1 MSVSP
6 SFMDGSGGAYVA
18 LGCSKSGKTYLTKCL
33 IRTYAKNFDT
43 ITILSG
49 TDFSMDWADLGL
61 SPEVISVARLER
73 FLEVCSDEVRITGK
87 KGRHLLICDDWIGKL
102 KSTKASV
109 ISAIC
114 TAGRHSGITSIWLT
128 QHMKALDLKIR
139 TNVCDWIVMANQI
152 PMVISGIQDVS
163 PMNKASFMAQYS
175 KLVKYDFVYINTSD
189 NKVVFSRRLRNGF
202 KLTPVLSAR
211 DRVTAQIKEEAAMRT
226 RNEERVE
233 MSELRVHRRSELQ
246 ETYDD
251 ENDSS
256 SSREPTREEAEEAE
270 DRRNRR
276 ERARRGRDSSEV
288 RTERESEESKP
299 TPKKSDSGSLSG
311 REKFEDKFARLRGFK
326 IPPKQERITETEDR
340 GRGGS
345 GVRDGGDG
353 GRKRTSRIQ
362 SSIL

>member
-1 MSVSP
+1 
-6 SFMDGSGGAYVA
+6 MDGSGGAYCI
-18 LGCSKSGKTYLTKCL
+18 LGCSKGGKTHLTKAL
-33 IRTYAKNFDT
+33 IRTYAKNFDS

-49 TDFSMDWADLGL
+49 TSFSLDWVELGIE
-61 SPEVISVARLER
+61 PEEISVARLER
-73 FLEVCSDEVRITGK
+73 FQEVCSTQVKITGK

-102 KSTKASV
+102 STRTSV
-109 ISAIC
+109 ISSIC
-114 TAGRHSGITSIWLT
+114 TAGRHSGITSLWLT

-139 TNVCDWIVMANQI
+139 TNICDWIVMGNQI
-152 PMVISGIQDVS
+152 PMVISGVSDIS
-163 PMNKASFMAQYS
+163 PMNKASFMAQYG
-175 KLVKYDFVYINTSD
+175 KLVKYDFTYINTSD
-189 NKVVFSRRLRNGF
+189 NKVVFSRRLRNNGF
-202 KLTPVLSAR
+202 KLTPILSAR
-211 DRVTAQIKEEAAMRT
+211 DRVTAQIKAEASMHIRDEGRDGLEMR
-226 RNEERVE
+226 
-233 MSELRVHRRSELQ
+233 ELRLYGRPSLQ
-246 ETYDD
+246 EAYGD
-251 ENDSS
+251 EDDSS

-326 IPPKQERITETEDR
+326 IPPKQERITEAEDR
-340 GRGGS
+340 GR

>member
-1 MSVSP
+1 MSVSQ
-6 SFMDGSGGAYVA
+6 SFMDGSGGAYCI
-18 LGCSKSGKTYLTKCL
+18 LGCSKGGKTHLTKAL
-33 IRTYAKNFDT
+33 IRTYAKNFDS

-49 TDFSMDWADLGL
+49 TSFSQDWAELGIE
-61 SPEVISVARLER
+61 PEEISVARLER
-73 FLEVCSDEVRITGK
+73 YLEVCSTQVRITGK

-102 KSTKASV
+102 STRTSV
-109 ISAIC
+109 VSSIC
-114 TAGRHSGITSIWLT
+114 VAGRHSGITSLFLT

-139 TNVCDWIVMANQI
+139 TNVCEYLVMGNQI
-152 PMVISGIQDVS
+152 PKILEGIWDITY
-163 PMNKASFMAQYS
+163 MNKASFMAQYG

-189 NKVVFSRRLRNGF
+189 NKVVFSRRLRNNGF

-211 DRVTAQIKEEAAMRT
+211 DRVTAQIKAEASMHIRD
-226 RNEERVE
+226 EDRVE
-233 MSELRVHRRSELQ
+233 VPELRLHRRSELQ
-246 ETYDD
+246 EAYDD
-251 ENDSS
+251 EDDSS

-299 TPKKSDSGSLSG
+299 TSKKSDSRSLSG